1 MHKKEYKN
9 DTDALLNMAEGD
21 INAYRFLFD
30 HHFSDLCNFLLIYL
44 HSRELSEEIALE
56 IYTYIWE
63 KRETLHV
70 NTTFKSFLFSSA
82 KNKAISLYRKEQKN
96 KFTSLETEESE
107 IYQISSAQHVM
118 ENKELRQIIEA
129 AISKLPEK
137 SRQVYQMAW
146 EDNLS
151 HKEIAMQLGMS
162 PKTVENHVGI
172 ALRRLR
178 ELLKPYYEQIFL
190 IWLLYFFID

>member
-63 KRETLHV
+63 KREILHV
-70 NTTFKSFLFSSA
+70 NKTFKSFLFSSA